1 MRAESVRRSAL
12 ADYAD
17 RFAAVSAATHGDL
30 SIAELPFLS
39 QVNFRVD
46 PNDAN
51 LMERVASG
59 LGGLALPLLPN
70 TVTSRG
76 DRRALWLGPDEW
88 LIVGPD
94 GKQAAFLDA
103 LGVALAGAF
112 GSIVDVSANRTV
124 LDIRG
129 SKALELLAHGVAID
143 LHPRSFGPGRCA
155 QTFLAKAQ
163 VIIELRNEEATFH
176 VWVRTSFASYVAAWL
191 LDAAASISSGS

>member
-1 MRAESVRRSAL
+1 
-12 ADYAD
+12 
-17 RFAAVSAATHGDL
+17 
-30 SIAELPFLS
+30 
-39 QVNFRVD
+39 
-46 PNDAN
+46 
-51 LMERVASG
+51 
-59 LGGLALPLLPN
+59 
-70 TVTSRG
+70 
-76 DRRALWLGPDEW
+76 LWLAPDEW

-124 LDIRG
+124 LEIRG
-129 SKALELLAHGVAID
+129 SKSSDLLAHGVAVD
-143 LHPRSFGPGRCA
+143 LDPRSFGPGRCA

-176 VWVRTSFASYVAAWL
+176 VWVRTSSASYVAAWL